1 MNSRRVPKCV
11 LLLATS
17 IISTEW
23 MEAAGLDYLAA
34 NARAVVVGSVET
46 RTETPTEVSFDIHV
60 ARLFSGNL
68 PNPVVSVIHPWSR
81 GKVLIFPQI
90 AQSIK
95 ESLYGMW
102 FLTQDASG
110 RWDVLISRPGR
121 DGVFGLFLPASLAP
135 PTGLY
140 QYPAGTPLVDA
151 LTYELAAGVQST
163 NEDPA
168 IFYGAFY
175 SMDTV
180 AVRSVLAA
188 NLASTNPSAE
198 AIGLAGSLERGIP
211 GSIQQL
217 ARLWPG
223 ISGDSHASY
232 VVAALRDSWR
242 GSAGT
247 DLQQLVSIAT
257 GAAPGSK
264 LRSAA
269 VRSLAAVHT
278 KEAIPFLGSLLSS
291 ADSTEQERAVYGLA
305 AFANGCPM
313 QTGDDVVSMAYLQC
327 KQSGPY
333 ATAETMANFGLRP
346 GTPEQQAPLVTYWQ
360 NWWNNHPE
368 LH

>member
-1 MNSRRVPKCV
+1 
-11 LLLATS
+11 
-17 IISTEW
+17 
-23 MEAAGLDYLAA
+23 
-34 NARAVVVGSVET
+34 
-46 RTETPTEVSFDIHV
+46 
-60 ARLFSGNL
+60 
-68 PNPVVSVIHPWSR
+68 
-81 GKVLIFPQI
+81 
-90 AQSIK
+90 
-95 ESLYGMW
+95 
-102 FLTQDASG
+102 
-110 RWDVLISRPGR
+110 
-121 DGVFGLFLPASLAP
+121 
-135 PTGLY
+135 
-140 QYPAGTPLVDA
+140 
-151 LTYELAAGVQST
+151 
-163 NEDPA
+163 
-168 IFYGAFY
+168 
-175 SMDTV
+175 
-180 AVRSVLAA
+180 VLAA

-223 ISGDSHASY
+223 ISGDSHAIY

-313 QTGDDVVSMAYLQC
+313 QTGDNVVSMAYLQC